1 MNKHVKLL
9 ESLTKELSEVLNDIK
24 LYSAVFKDNSYLGPH
39 TIAKINS
46 LLRDKHRL
54 QLKINQIKWKYFIF

>member
-1 MNKHVKLL
+1 MNKHIKLL
-9 ESLTKELSEVLNDIK
+9 DDLNKELIEILADIK
-24 LYSAVFKDNSYLGPH
+24 LYEGVFKKNNYMGSH

-46 LLRDKHRL
+46 LIRDKYRV

>member
-1 MNKHVKLL
+1 MNKHVELL
-9 ESLTKELSEVLNDIK
+9 EALTKELAEVLDDIK
-24 LYSAVFKDNSYLGPH
+24 LYSLVLKNNSYLGSH

-54 QLKINQIKWKYFIF
+54 QLKINQIRWKYFIF

>member
-9 ESLTKELSEVLNDIK
+9 ESLTKELAEVIDDLK
-24 LYSAVFKDNSYLGPH
+24 LYSAVFKDNSYLGSH
-39 TIAKINS
+39 TISKINS
-46 LLRDKHRL
+46 LLYDKHRL